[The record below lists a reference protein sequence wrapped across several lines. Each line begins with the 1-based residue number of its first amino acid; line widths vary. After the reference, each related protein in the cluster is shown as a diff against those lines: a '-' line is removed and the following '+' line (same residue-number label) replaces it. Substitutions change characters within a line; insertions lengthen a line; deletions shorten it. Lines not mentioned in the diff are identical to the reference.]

1 MSRLPLPSLSF
12 HARSAPASIHP
23 LCSIFFYTNM
33 IYLFFLSV
41 FAFFNFQ
48 VAGFLCVIHSAIMAR
63 LVCCPCYS
71 SGLDVLTSLE
81 FRPCSSLIIFPRFS
95 LSTILHLM
103 SKAFFYITCISS
115 IHQILFGDFVLL
127 SFQYGCCDI
136 YTFFVSTDTILDCR
150 SLDFYS

>member
-23 LCSIFFYTNM
+23 LCSIFFHTNM
-33 IYLFFLSV
+33 IYLFFLSFGFRV
-41 FAFFNFQ
+41 LQ

-115 IHQILFGDFVLL
+115 IHQVLLGDFVLL

-136 YTFFVSTDTILDCR
+136 YTL
-150 SLDFYS
+150 SLSQLALF